1 MNALASAAYG
11 EWTKARAVRSTWAA
25 VGAFLLVMVGV
36 GLAVTAT
43 ADPTN
48 LTVSERAAYH
58 PVSQAMSGVFLGQVV
73 LSLIGALIVTT
84 EYTSRS
90 ITTTLLAVPRRGI
103 LLLSKTIV
111 LVAVVLPLAIL
122 GTASALLVGLP
133 ILSSKGLG
141 ASRTGILTAAL
152 GAPLYLTLT
161 ALLGLSLGVILRST
175 AAAVVALTGLL
186 FLVPVLVG
194 LLPAAD
200 AIGQWLPAQAGQAVL
215 VPNGTSGYLDPGAGL
230 VVLGLYAAGLT
241 LAALQ
246 SFRLR
251 DAST

>member
-1 MNALASAAYG
+1 MI
-11 EWTKARAVRSTWAA
+11 
-25 VGAFLLVMVGV
+25 VMVGV

-43 ADPTN
+43 ADPAN
-48 LTVSERAAYH
+48 LTVGERAAYH
-58 PVSQAMSGVFLGQVV
+58 PVSQAMSGVFLGQIV
-73 LSLIGALIVTT
+73 LSLLGALMVTT
-84 EYTSRS
+84 EFTSGS

-103 LLLSKTIV
+103 LLLSKSLV

-122 GTASALLVGLP
+122 GTGSALLVGLQ
-133 ILSSKGLG
+133 ILTSKGLG
-141 ASRTGILTAAL
+141 VGRTGIVTAAL

-175 AAAVVALTGLL
+175 AGAVFALTGLL

-200 AIGQWLPAQAGQAVL
+200 AIGRWLPAQAGQAVL
-215 VPNGTSGYLDPGAGL
+215 VPKGTSGYLTPGAGL
-230 VVLGLYAAGLT
+230 LVLGLYTAVLT
-241 LAALQ
+241 LAAVQ

-251 DAST
+251 DART